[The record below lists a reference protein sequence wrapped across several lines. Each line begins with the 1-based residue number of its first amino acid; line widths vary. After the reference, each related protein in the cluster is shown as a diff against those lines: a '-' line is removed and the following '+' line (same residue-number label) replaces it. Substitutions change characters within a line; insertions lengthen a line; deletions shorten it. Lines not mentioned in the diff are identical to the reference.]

1 MGKWAGGSGKEFL
14 THQRDRE
21 MPALCLLPLGHCDIC
36 RGWLVYRKYFWLM
49 MAEKDRK
56 TGGFDGMDERLN
68 YPLAE
73 F

>member
-1 MGKWAGGSGKEFL
+1 MGRGFWERIPYSSKR
-14 THQRDRE
+14 QRD
-21 MPALCLLPLGHCDIC
+21 ALCLLPLGHCDIY
-36 RGWLVYRKYFWLM
+36 RGWLVYRKYVWLM

-56 TGGFDGMDERLN
+56 TGGFDGMDELLN